1 MKYVNLVLEQGEPT
15 TEFHF
20 NGLYGDDKLDKIRL
34 FRKIIRIRK
43 ELCNTTATTVYIDIT
58 DVPHGSLYYIKDI
71 SRGKQNRI
79 FIYENNRIIW
89 Y

>member
-1 MKYVNLVLEQGEPT
+1 MTSCAIPGSSSESMKYVNLVLEQGEPT

-43 ELCNTTATTVYIDIT
+43 ELES
-58 DVPHGSLYYIKDI
+58 GKDI
-71 SRGKQNRI
+71 LL
-79 FIYENNRIIW
+79 E
-89 Y
+89 